1 MLRYLK
7 DEFYNQYD
15 RFIGQ
20 PFRLQHIHL
29 LRDEII
35 GNCHSVLDIGCGD
48 GSHMASITPFIN
60 YAVGIDAFAHSLDKA
75 QQAKIYSQ
83 TYLMDVKQIDELF
96 ENDSFDCVLAFD
108 LIEHLEK
115 DDGLHLLDL
124 MEKIAAKKVI
134 VFTPNG
140 FLKQGAIQG
149 NEHQIHRSGW
159 TAFEMHCRGF
169 HVIGVH
175 GLKPLLGE
183 ESHPR
188 WRPAMFWK
196 FISVLTQPLCTHFP
210 AVAFQIFC
218 TKSIK

>member
-1 MLRYLK
+1 MLQRFK
-7 DEFYNQYD
+7 NTFYNQYE

-29 LRDEII
+29 LKNEII
-35 GNCHSVLDIGCGD
+35 GNCRSVLDIGCGD
-48 GSHMASITPFIN
+48 GSHMANITPFID
-60 YAVGIDAFAHSLDKA
+60 YAVGIDAFAPSLDKA
-75 QQAKIYSQ
+75 NKAKIYSQ
-83 TYLMDVKQIDELF
+83 TYLKDVNQIDDMF
-96 ENDSFDCVLAFD
+96 SSDSFDCVLAFD

-115 DDGLHLLDL
+115 TEGIYLLSV
-124 MEKIAAKKVI
+124 MERIAAKKVI

-140 FLKQGAIQG
+140 FLKQGPIHG

-159 TAFEMHCRGF
+159 TALEMQSRGF

-188 WRPAMFWK
+188 WRPPIFWI
-196 FISVLTQPLCTHFP
+196 FITVLTQPLCTRFP
-210 AVAFQIFC
+210 SVAFQIFC
-218 TKSIK
+218 TKIIR